1 MKKNY
6 LFLLLAILINA
17 NVSGHDIEVKN
28 ADGVTIYYNYINDGK
43 ELEVTYHDFD
53 WEVEYSGRVIIPFK
67 VTYGD
72 SQYDVTRIGDEAFYR
87 DHGLTSVNIPNSVTT
102 IGENAFAGCNSLTS
116 LTIPNSVTNI
126 GKEAFRDCYKLK
138 NVYCFS
144 EVVPET
150 DESAFM
156 CKTQPEKPTL
166 HVLNASVSLYKS
178 AEPWNKLGPI
188 VALTPKESDIT
199 PPNVSSEMYFDWY
212 TLDGI
217 KLYDKPTEKGV
228 YINNGKK
235 IYVK

>member
-1 MKKNY
+1 MLNIFSNCFG
-6 LFLLLAILINA
+6 LTSI
-17 NVSGHDIEVKN
+17 
-28 ADGVTIYYNYINDGK
+28 TIPESVNSIAK
-43 ELEVTYHDFD
+43 
-53 WEVEYSGRVIIPFK
+53 
-67 VTYGD
+67 
-72 SQYDVTRIGDEAFYR
+72 EAFSGCS
-87 DHGLTSVNIPNSVTT
+87 GLTSVTISENVVSIGDGVFAGCSGLTSVTIPNSVTSIGSSAFSGCSGLTSIT
-102 IGENAFAGCNSLTS
+102 IPNSVTSIGDYAFKFCNSLTS
-116 LTIPNSVTNI
+116 VTIPNSVTNI
-126 GKEAFRDCYKLK
+126 GKEAFGGCYKLK